1 MTDLVGSEFGTNMNN
16 ENLETRE
23 TAAKSTTGSD
33 RATISL
39 PILVPA
45 PPLFSMTTCW
55 PQIFESC
62 SVTTRATMSVGPPAA
77 NGTMKRTTRLGQSSD
92 CICTHAAR
100 PLRLSATADP
110 VDRAIRRRRVSTVP
124 PGYIYC
130 IRAGTLAH
138 SHRRGCLSPQ
148 AGY

>member
-100 PLRLSATADP
+100 PLRLSARADP
-110 VDRAIRRRRVSTVP
+110 ADKAIRRRRVST
-124 PGYIYC
+124 
-130 IRAGTLAH
+130 R
-138 SHRRGCLSPQ
+138 SPWLHLF
-148 AGY
+148 YPSREHLRTS